1 MPLQIQTFYCDC
13 WALAVD
19 WPLGFATETPF
30 FGASRATRTLPSMR
44 GIVSIWHWSAIST
57 SKPVHLGAADFLVR
71 HFAAAMK
78 NHRANFVAFAEEADD
93 LVLANL
99 IIVLGGSGTKLYFL
113 ELRTTAALALFV
125 RFFVGLVEI
134 FAVVGDLANWRIRRG
149 RNFHQIKPALAR
161 QFQRFERLHD
171 AKLAAI
177 FINHSDFPSADPFVN
192 SDTVALP
199 EAAFCDI
206 PP

>member
-1 MPLQIQTFYCDC
+1 
-13 WALAVD
+13 
-19 WPLGFATETPF
+19 
-30 FGASRATRTLPSMR
+30 MR

-57 SKPVHLGAADFLVR
+57 SKPVHLGAAYFLVR

-78 NHRANFVAFAEEADD
+78 NHRANFMTVAEEADD
-93 LVLANL
+93 LVFSNL
-99 IIVLGGSGTKLYFL
+99 IIVLRGSGTKLYFL
-113 ELRTTAALALFV
+113 ELRATAALALFV

-134 FAVVGDLANWRIRRG
+134 LAVVGDLANWRIRCG
-149 RNFHQIKPALAR
+149 RDFYQIKSALAR

-177 FINHSDFPSADPFVN
+177 FINHPEFTRPDPFVN
-192 SDTVALP
+192 SDTVTLP